1 MKMKLVQSIKGK
13 ILLMGGVAIAASVI
27 LGSGGITA
35 LNKNSRNNEVLKE
48 INAINVAQSENQS
61 LETSYLY
68 FLDDSYL
75 EKIVKNLS
83 DMENDSKAA
92 KKSASILEKK
102 KLDTVAETIGE
113 CKDNYSQIR
122 ELASQRGYTS
132 DVGEYQNSLQMMRIL
147 QIHLLLSKMISPGWM
162 AAGHPSAAVD
172 RQSKLTEKHIQ
183 SLFIREKFRK
193 AEREII
199 SLPESVVTVQD
210 MREKYI
216 LVTSVFKKAVKKK
229 K

>member
-1 MKMKLVQSIKGK
+1 MKMRLVQSIKGK

-92 KKSASILEKK
+92 KKSASILEKIIHRSVNWHHREVT
-102 KLDTVAETIGE
+102 LRMWE
-113 CKDNYSQIR
+113 NIR
-122 ELASQRGYTS
+122 
-132 DVGEYQNSLQMMRIL
+132 NSLPMMRIL

>member
-1 MKMKLVQSIKGK
+1 MKMRLVQSIKGK

-132 DVGEYQNSLQMMRIL
+132 DVGEYQKFIANDEDLANTF
-147 QIHLLLSKMISPGWM
+147 
-162 AAGHPSAAVD
+162 AAVKDGHPSAAVD

>member
-1 MKMKLVQSIKGK
+1 MKMRLVQSIKGK

-92 KKSASILEKK
+92 KNLPPFWRRRNWIRWQKPSESARIIIHRSVNWHHREVTLRMWE
-102 KLDTVAETIGE
+102 
-113 CKDNYSQIR
+113 NIR
-122 ELASQRGYTS
+122 
-132 DVGEYQNSLQMMRIL
+132 NSLPMMRIL

>member
-1 MKMKLVQSIKGK
+1 MKMRLVQSIKGK

-83 DMENDSKAA
+83 DMEND
-92 KKSASILEKK
+92 
-102 KLDTVAETIGE
+102 TYY
-113 CKDNYSQIR
+113 CY
-122 ELASQRGYTS
+122 
-132 DVGEYQNSLQMMRIL
+132 
-147 QIHLLLSKMISPGWM
+147 
-162 AAGHPSAAVD
+162 PSYKITNFF
-172 RQSKLTEKHIQ
+172 SH
-183 SLFIREKFRK
+183 
-193 AEREII
+193 
-199 SLPESVVTVQD
+199 
-210 MREKYI
+210 
-216 LVTSVFKKAVKKK
+216 
-229 K
+229 